1 VLKRLE
7 GARDERVVR
16 PAEETPPA
24 QPSPVSRLV
33 KPAVPVAAPAAA
45 APAAVP
51 SPPVTPVAIETPAPS
66 EPQRRPLPSAEART
80 RLAVPSRPVRGID
93 ALFHNIDA
101 FIQSRRPAGLV
112 FAGAAHTPSVDSV
125 VSGLGEFV
133 ERKGESVLVARLREA
148 GGQST
153 LTCMYPAE
161 AGRTAGKSEV
171 SLRFDLRAPAARD
184 VLTQWR
190 EQVLPGAGLTFF
202 LGPPLRESL
211 DAALLAGLCDGL
223 IMVAVAAET
232 PRTALTAAAERL
244 RLVNA
249 PTLGVVVNDGRESN
263 PAWLRRI
270 LGQ

>member
-1 VLKRLE
+1 MNATLRTSFIIAIILTV
-7 GARDERVVR
+7 A
-16 PAEETPPA
+16 
-24 QPSPVSRLV
+24 LV
-33 KPAVPVAAPAAA
+33 
-45 APAAVP
+45 
-51 SPPVTPVAIETPAPS
+51 
-66 EPQRRPLPSAEART
+66 
-80 RLAVPSRPVRGID
+80 
-93 ALFHNIDA
+93 A
-101 FIQSRRPAGLV
+101 FTIRATGSNRELIRYTGKWSGG
-112 FAGAAHTPSVDSV
+112 FTVDSV

-133 ERKGESVLVARLREA
+133 ERKGETVLVARLREA

-202 LGPPLRESL
+202 LAPPLRESL
-211 DAALLAGLCDGL
+211 DAALLASLCDGL

-232 PRTALTAAAERL
+232 PRTALAAAAERL

-249 PTLGVVVNDGRESN
+249 ATLGVVVNDGRETN
-263 PAWLRRI
+263 PAWLRRL